1 MTLSRPDH
9 NLLNEP
15 MLRELADGIS
25 FVAEREDIK
34 LSGALRPRKSASAK
48 ISTACA
54 RLQSRLKRRPLGVA
68 GIMPR
73 WIAASFRSRDS
84 RLLEQW

>member
-34 LSGALRPRKSASAK
+34 LIVLDSAGKVSAVTLNYPREYVKQQLGYAAMYG
-48 ISTACA
+48 
-54 RLQSRLKRRPLGVA
+54 LQ
-68 GIMPR
+68 
-73 WIAASFRSRDS
+73 
-84 RLLEQW
+84 